1 MPKKSNDSQYQ
12 TPIKKWKKM
21 SPFQEDLA
29 IIESDD
35 SNSHQHELFTSLVD
49 HTFSL

>member
-1 MPKKSNDSQYQ
+1 MPKKANDSQYV
-12 TPIKKWKKM
+12 TPIKKWKKT

-35 SNSHQHELFTSLVD
+35 SDCPQL
-49 HTFSL
+49 

>member
-1 MPKKSNDSQYQ
+1 MPKKINDSEFL
-12 TPIKKWKKM
+12 TPIKKWKKI

-35 SNSHQHELFTSLVD
+35 SNPQL
-49 HTFSL
+49 